1 MEDVVGLFGLSCV
14 RAPVVAG
21 AEAVGSSEC
30 ASEAGVVGE
39 SPAVGDVGDCFLAV
53 RGSGEFTSGS
63 GEALGAYP
71 VGEGDAGPGQ
81 DEVGVPFGDAV
92 LVRHHGDAEVGIG

>member
-1 MEDVVGLFGLSCV
+1 LRLAWSLAVKEDVVGLFGLLGV

-21 AEAVGSSEC
+21 AEAVGSAEG

-53 RGSGEFTSGS
+53 RDASEFTR
-63 GEALGAYP
+63 
-71 VGEGDAGPGQ
+71 GQ
-81 DEVGVPFGDAV
+81 SRPRA
-92 LVRHHGDAEVGIG
+92 